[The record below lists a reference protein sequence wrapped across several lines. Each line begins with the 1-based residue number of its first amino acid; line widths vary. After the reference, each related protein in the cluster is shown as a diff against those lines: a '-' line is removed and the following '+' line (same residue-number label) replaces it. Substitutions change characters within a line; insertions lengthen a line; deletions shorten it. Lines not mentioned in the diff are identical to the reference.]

1 MSAVNQMNTVDP
13 TSAGDAAHGPSHQQM
28 IETLWNRAEIERVML
43 NFGRALDT
51 GNWPL
56 YRTCFADRFVVN
68 FERLTGQPEVY
79 VDADLWT
86 RFAEVILS
94 PVRRHHQY
102 SNFFATID
110 GDKAD
115 AVIYMVASHWKPT
128 DGGASEY
135 VQNGWYENSFQRI
148 DGRWKITRLLHTYQW
163 ITGNG
168 ALFDFTDPELIKVM
182 GQVFAPENRVA
193 R

>member
-1 MSAVNQMNTVDP
+1 MSDNLTHEQKVD
-13 TSAGDAAHGPSHQQM
+13 
-28 IETLWNRAEIERVML
+28 ILWTRAELEQLML

-56 YRTCFADRFVVN
+56 YRSCFADRFQVN
-68 FERLTGQPEVY
+68 FERLTGQPEVH
-79 VDADLWT
+79 VDAGLWT
-86 RFAEVILS
+86 RFAEVILT

-102 SNFFATID
+102 SNFSATID
-110 GDKAD
+110 GDKAH
-115 AVIYMVASHWKPT
+115 AIIYMVARHWKPT
-128 DGGASEY
+128 DGGAAEY

-148 DGRWKITRLLHTYQW
+148 NGNWRITRLLHTYQW

-168 ALFDFTDPELIKVM
+168 ALFDFSDPELIKVM
-182 GQVFAPENRVA
+182 NQVFAPENRVH